1 MMFDFLY
8 TFLLK
13 KKERISYFKNNL
25 EIDFGYA
32 SKDGSSYRGNGYMYM
47 GKIAIALRRIPEVI
61 KNLVELDIPKSM
73 SRVLQ
78 AKQ

>member
-1 MMFDFLY
+1 
-8 TFLLK
+8 
-13 KKERISYFKNNL
+13 
-25 EIDFGYA
+25 
-32 SKDGSSYRGNGYMYM
+32 MYM

-61 KNLVELDIPKSM
+61 KNLVELDIPKSV